1 MKLVGSV
8 RVQRDWEKRCYK
20 RMTGWYNMGREE
32 RVERDIEGK
41 RQVREFG
48 IRET

>member
-1 MKLVGSV
+1 
-8 RVQRDWEKRCYK
+8 
-20 RMTGWYNMGREE
+20 MTGWYDIGREE

-48 IRET
+48 IRERWMRMNSR